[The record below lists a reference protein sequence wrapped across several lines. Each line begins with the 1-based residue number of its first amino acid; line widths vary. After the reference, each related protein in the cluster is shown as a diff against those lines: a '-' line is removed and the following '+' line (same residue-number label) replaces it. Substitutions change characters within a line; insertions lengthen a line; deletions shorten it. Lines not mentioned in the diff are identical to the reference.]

1 MPGAIQP
8 DVIGAEHFPKVFA
21 WIERFRQVVEN
32 RKAKLRDG
40 LIKTL
45 TGEEAASGI
54 LGAPFWEEQAG
65 DTVDHKD
72 PVAAAEGL
80 KKGMRVRLWPTDTG
94 SLHKDMG
101 NLVAFNKRETVI
113 ETRGEDGGVLVR
125 LHAPRHGFRVRRAED
140 GESRL

>member
-1 MPGAIQP
+1 MPGAIPP
-8 DVIGAEHFPKVFA
+8 DVIGPAHFPKVFA
-21 WIERFRQVVEN
+21 WITRFRQVVEN

-40 LIKTL
+40 LAKTL

-54 LGAPFWEEQAG
+54 LGASFSEEQA
-65 DTVDHKD
+65 DDAVDLED

-94 SLHKDMG
+94 VLHKDVG

-113 ETRGEDGGVLVR
+113 ETRDEDGSVLVR
-125 LHAPRHGFRVRRAED
+125 LHAPRHGFRVRREEEGGA
-140 GESRL
+140 RL